1 MRTYHSAQM
10 LNFDNRRVQPI
21 GGSLFWHIWG
31 RNHCNIFRAQQE
43 LHLRTDRMIL
53 GLAVQRKLIAE
64 ENNPNLKLRMFVSGG
79 GCSGMQYGF
88 TFEETANEDDF
99 DLEFDGIHLLIDA
112 MSSQYLQGAEVDYTE
127 SLQGS
132 QFSIKNPQAQTTC
145 GCGSSFNPG

>member
-1 MRTYHSAQM
+1 MEDV
-10 LNFDNRRVQPI
+10 LEQPKLVTMASGAI
-21 GGSLFWHIWG
+21 AKIK
-31 RNHCNIFRAQQE
+31 E
-43 LHLRTDRMIL
+43 
-53 GLAVQRKLIAE
+53 LIAE

-88 TFEETANEDDF
+88 TFEEEINEDDF
-99 DLEFDGIHLLIDA
+99 DLEFEGIHLLIDA

-132 QFSIKNPQAQTTC
+132 SFSIKNPQAQTTC

>member
-1 MRTYHSAQM
+1 MEEQ
-10 LNFDNRRVQPI
+10 LEQPKLVTMAP
-21 GGSLFWHIWG
+21 G
-31 RNHCNIFRAQQE
+31 
-43 LHLRTDRMIL
+43 
-53 GLAVQRKLIAE
+53 AVAKIKELIAE

-88 TFEETANEDDF
+88 TFEEQGQEDDF
-99 DLEFDGIHLLIDA
+99 VLEFDGIHLLIDS
-112 MSSQYLQGAEVDYTE
+112 MSSQYLHGAEVDYTE

>member
-1 MRTYHSAQM
+1 ME
-10 LNFDNRRVQPI
+10 DVIEQPQLVKMGPGAI
-21 GGSLFWHIWG
+21 AKIK
-31 RNHCNIFRAQQE
+31 E
-43 LHLRTDRMIL
+43 
-53 GLAVQRKLIAE
+53 LIAE

-88 TFEETANEDDF
+88 TFEEEVNEDDF
-99 DLEFDGIHLLIDA
+99 NLEFDGISLLIDS

-145 GCGSSFNPG
+145 GCGSSFSA

>member
-1 MRTYHSAQM
+1 MGKSKPKM
-10 LNFDNRRVQPI
+10 SESLIDQPQLVKMNPGAI
-21 GGSLFWHIWG
+21 AKIK
-31 RNHCNIFRAQQE
+31 E
-43 LHLRTDRMIL
+43 
-53 GLAVQRKLIAE
+53 LIAE
-64 ENNPNLKLRMFVSGG
+64 ENNPELKLRMFVSGG

-88 TFEETANEDDF
+88 TFEEQANEDDF
-99 DLEFDGIHLLIDA
+99 DLVFDGIHLLIDA

>member
-1 MRTYHSAQM
+1 ME
-10 LNFDNRRVQPI
+10 DVIEQPQLVTMAPNAI
-21 GGSLFWHIWG
+21 AKIK
-31 RNHCNIFRAQQE
+31 E
-43 LHLRTDRMIL
+43 
-53 GLAVQRKLIAE
+53 LIAE

-88 TFEETANEDDF
+88 TFEEEVNEDDF
-99 DLEFDGIHLLIDA
+99 NLEFDGIHLLIDS

-132 QFSIKNPQAQTTC
+132 SFSIKNPQAQTTC

>member
-1 MRTYHSAQM
+1 MEDV
-10 LNFDNRRVQPI
+10 LEQPKLVTMASGAI
-21 GGSLFWHIWG
+21 AKIK
-31 RNHCNIFRAQQE
+31 E
-43 LHLRTDRMIL
+43 
-53 GLAVQRKLIAE
+53 LIAE

-88 TFEETANEDDF
+88 TFEEQGQEDDF
-99 DLEFDGIHLLIDA
+99 VLEFDGIRLLIDS
-112 MSSQYLQGAEVDYTE
+112 MSSQYLHGAEVDYTE

>member
-1 MRTYHSAQM
+1 MEEQ
-10 LNFDNRRVQPI
+10 LEQPQLVKMAPGAI
-21 GGSLFWHIWG
+21 AKIK
-31 RNHCNIFRAQQE
+31 E
-43 LHLRTDRMIL
+43 
-53 GLAVQRKLIAE
+53 LIAE

-88 TFEETANEDDF
+88 TFEEEVNEDDF
-99 DLEFDGIHLLIDA
+99 NLEFDGINLLIDS